1 MSTPDKI
8 YPLNIASGI
17 QRDGTPFLSRKWT
30 DGVWVRFYMGLP
42 QKMGGYSRITHYN
55 TAPRGIYL
63 INDPP
68 LFDVYIGE
76 AEALSFFTMNS
87 SGVRQG
93 SIVDRTPGEFQESE
107 DNMWMFDTMFST
119 TDEGSVLI
127 AHAAPNLSSISS
139 EVETQVWFGESK
151 VNNDDDAPP
160 SPLIATAFSV
170 SGGIVV
176 LHPFL
181 FAFGSNGYVSWSQP
195 NNPRAI
201 LGSSR
206 VTAQKIVAGYA
217 TRGGNSSPAGLLWS
231 LDALIR
237 VTQTGATDEPSF
249 TFDTITNDTSI
260 LSSNCVVEYDGVY
273 FWIGIDRFLYY
284 QGTVQ
289 ELKNTTNL
297 KYFFSNLNMAQRQK
311 VWGTKYTKYGEIW
324 WFFPSG
330 NSVECNHAIIYNL
343 REDEW
348 YDTPISRCCGYYEQ
362 TFARPIWCDSE
373 IDSSDN
379 GYIIWQH
386 EIGVDKNIRNVL
398 TSIPSWI
405 KSGSLAWVATGPDSQ
420 RNNLDRWV
428 YLYRL
433 EPDFIQ
439 EGNIIL
445 QVDTKE
451 YARSPIVSS
460 SVYFSQL
467 TDESFQ
473 SVSAAN
479 FMTWGVYAFGKNDEK
494 VDLRVQGRE
503 MTILFYSD
511 VVGGNFEM
519 GQVLIVGR
527 IGDGRQ

>member
-1 MSTPDKI
+1 MATPDKI
-8 YPLNIASGI
+8 YPLNIEPGI

-30 DGVWVRFYMGLP
+30 DGQWVRFYMGLP
-42 QKMGGYSRITHYN
+42 QKMGGYSRITKYG
-55 TAPRGIYL
+55 TSPRGIYL

-76 AEALSFFTMNS
+76 QALLSFFTMDS
-87 SGVRQG
+87 SGTRI
-93 SIVDRTPGEFQESE
+93 SDIVDRTPENFQESV
-107 DNMWMFDTMFST
+107 DNMWTFDTMFSA
-119 TDEGSVLI
+119 TDNGSVLI
-127 AHAAPNLSSISS
+127 AHAAPNLSSIGN
-139 EVETQVWFGESK
+139 EFDTQVWFGESR
-151 VNNDDDAPP
+151 VDDDAP

-195 NNPRAI
+195 NDPTRI
-201 LGSSR
+201 LGNAR
-206 VTAQKIVAGYA
+206 VAAQKIVAGYA

-237 VTQTGATDEPSF
+237 VTQTGDTDQPSF
-249 TFDTITNDTSI
+249 TFDTVTNDTSI

-289 ELKNTTNL
+289 ELKNSTNL
-297 KYFFSNLNMAQRQK
+297 KYFFKNLNMAQRQK

-324 WFFPSG
+324 WFFPTGKST
-330 NSVECNHAIIYNL
+330 ECNHAVIYNL

-362 TFARPIWCDSE
+362 TFARPIWCDSQPDE
-373 IDSSDN
+373 SEN

-398 TSIPSWI
+398 TSIPSYI
-405 KSGSLAWVATGPDSQ
+405 KSGSLAWVATGPDSK
-420 RNNLDRWV
+420 RNNLDRWI

-433 EPDFIQ
+433 ELDFIQ
-439 EGNIIL
+439 KGNIFLEIGT
-445 QVDTKE
+445 QE
-451 YARSPIVSS
+451 YARSEIITSS
-460 SVYFSQL
+460 TVFSKML
-467 TDESFQ
+467 EEPFQ

-479 FMTWGVYAFGKNDEK
+479 FMTWGIYAFGEDDEK
-494 VDLRVQGRE
+494 VDLRIQGRE
-503 MTILFYSD
+503 MTILFLSD

-519 GQVLIVGR
+519 GQVLMVAR
-527 IGDGRQ
+527 IGDERQ